1 LNCVKICILGY
12 LKKRKKIRKEKYSIR
27 AQYELFLS
35 SSFELRCEKTFLN
48 QSSNPQQQTVSCTSG
63 NRALVDSKISLQGT
77 KKENKKNKKGKE
89 K

>member
-1 LNCVKICILGY
+1 LRKSRKI
-12 LKKRKKIRKEKYSIR
+12 KEKEKTEQKQKQKNR
-27 AQYELFLS
+27 AQYELYSS
-35 SSFELRCEKTFLN
+35 SSFKLCCEKTFLN